1 MYEEITFC
9 KCISIGIGRSLSCAD
24 MPAARACA
32 HERARLW
39 TSVTESVVLPSRLRS
54 ARARRSLHKCHG
66 RNEDVAQ
73 HICDLRPT
81 YRR

>member
-24 MPAARACA
+24 MPAA
-32 HERARLW
+32 RARLW